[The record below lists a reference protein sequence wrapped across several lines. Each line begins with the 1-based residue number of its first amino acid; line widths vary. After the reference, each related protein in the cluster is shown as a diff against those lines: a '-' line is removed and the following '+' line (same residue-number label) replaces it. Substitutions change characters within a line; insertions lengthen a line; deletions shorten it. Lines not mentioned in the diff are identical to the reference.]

1 MSAIAPAASIGHT
14 PRHIAIIMDGN
25 GRWAK
30 RRGMPRSAGHRAGVR
45 AARGAV
51 EWCGGNGIDAL
62 SLFAFSSENWKRP
75 RREVSLLMN
84 LFVEALDKEIDELN
98 RNNVRLRFIGDRAR
112 LGAGLLESLEA
123 GERATAANTG
133 LALSIAVA
141 YGGRWDLVRA
151 ARQLAHKVADG
162 SLEPDAIDEAMLGE
176 ALCLADLPEPD
187 LLIRTGGE
195 HRLSNFLIWQLAYSE
210 LYFSDVFWPDF
221 GPEQMQSAVAA
232 FGERQ
237 RRYGLTG
244 EQVGAV

>member
-1 MSAIAPAASIGHT
+1 MSATAPSESIGHS

-75 RREVSLLMN
+75 RREVSLLMS
-84 LFVEALDKEIDELN
+84 LFVEALEKEIDGLN
-98 RNNVRLRFIGDRAR
+98 RNNVRLRFIGDRGR
-112 LGAGLLESLEA
+112 LGAGLRESLEA
-123 GERATAANTG
+123 GERVTAANTG
-133 LALSIAVA
+133 LALNIAMA
-141 YGGRWDLVRA
+141 YGGRWDLAGA
-151 ARQLAHKVADG
+151 ARMLAQKVADG
-162 SLEPDAIDEAMLGE
+162 RLQADAIDERMLGD

-221 GPEQMQSAVAA
+221 DAVQMQSAVAE

-237 RRYGLTG
+237 RRYGMTG
-244 EQVGAV
+244 EQVGVV